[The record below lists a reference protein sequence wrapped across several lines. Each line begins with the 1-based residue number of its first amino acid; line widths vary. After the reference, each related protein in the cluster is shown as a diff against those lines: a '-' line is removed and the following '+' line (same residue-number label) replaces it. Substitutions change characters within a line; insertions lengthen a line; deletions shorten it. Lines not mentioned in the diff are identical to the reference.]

1 MWSHGEAEW
10 LLVVDRFQT
19 TFLGSRAVTG
29 QLVPLGMLDN
39 EDQNGETL
47 ADVLYKHGFQGS
59 EEALA
64 RTAYLPEQVRQC
76 APAPF
81 CCLTDLSFGGQHA
94 DTTPLQGV
102 QSKPGELRHILNAM
116 QTCAATSQRQQSW
129 EH

>member
-1 MWSHGEAEW
+1 MVRLSGC
-10 LLVVDRFQT
+10 VVDRFQT

-29 QLVPLGMLDN
+29 QLVPLGMLDH

-76 APAPF
+76 EP
-81 CCLTDLSFGGQHA
+81 
-94 DTTPLQGV
+94 PL
-102 QSKPGELRHILNAM
+102 
-116 QTCAATSQRQQSW
+116 
-129 EH
+129 